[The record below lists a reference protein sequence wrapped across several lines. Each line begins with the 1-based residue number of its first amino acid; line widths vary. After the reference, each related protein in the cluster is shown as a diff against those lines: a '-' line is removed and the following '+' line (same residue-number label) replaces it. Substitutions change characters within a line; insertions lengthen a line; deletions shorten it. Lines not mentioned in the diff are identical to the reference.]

1 MKTIP
6 FARSLLAGALFC
18 VLTTS
23 FLAPLG
29 ALAQPSGQTPPPP
42 PASLETKIAAIKK
55 AFADSQAA
63 LHTFQWIQTTTVFVN
78 DAQKKVQVMR
88 CYYGEEGELVKVP
101 ISESPSGN
109 EQQFGL
115 RGRIREMEKEQM
127 SQYIADAHKVVQRYL
142 PPNPALIDACKA
154 AGNSQIRI
162 LQPGQRVAIDF
173 HNYIQKGDLLSVE
186 VDPSSNRVI
195 GVSVVSTMGE
205 NADPITL
212 NVTIGAFPNGIMY
225 NEQSDLLAPAKSVHV
240 RVQNAGFE
248 PLNN

>member
-1 MKTIP
+1 MNTLP
-6 FARSLLAGALFC
+6 FARSLLAGALLC
-18 VLTTS
+18 AATTS
-23 FLAPLG
+23 FLAPIG
-29 ALAQPSGQTPPPP
+29 AQAQPSGATPPPAP
-42 PASLETKIAAIKK
+42 ESLEAKIAAIKK
-55 AFADSQAA
+55 SFAESQAA
-63 LHTFQWIQTTTVFVN
+63 LHTMQWIQTTTVFVN
-78 DAQKKVQVMR
+78 EEQKKVQVVR
-88 CYYGEEGELVKVP
+88 CYYGEEGELVKLP

-142 PPNPALIDACKA
+142 PPNPGLIDACKA

-173 HNYIQKGDLLSVE
+173 HNYLQMGDLLSVE
-186 VDPSSNRVI
+186 VDPSNNRVI
-195 GVSVVSTMGE
+195 GISVVSTMGE

-212 NVTIGAFPNGIMY
+212 NVTMGALPNGVMFT
-225 NEQSDLLAPAKSVHV
+225 EQSDLLAPAKSVHV

-248 PLNN
+248 PMNN